1 MLFFYNA
8 TPFPLQHAIYSSFS
22 LLCILVTKHLLEG
35 CSFILFFFF
44 FFSVSETASRALSSS
59 TCPVQAIQLTCNMLG
74 NPHHHHAPD
83 VSSPVLHYTNAVQR
97 NDLQTLAATTMSDQ
111 HASDPRT
118 ISLLGLQRPR
128 TSEGRDRRPNLR
140 IAIPPMD
147 DLPLPPVIHD
157 GGYES
162 DGSNLI
168 GIALGSPRLVHRRN
182 GAQAEQQH
190 HKNEK
195 RRYHPALEKP
205 KRPLQRKPSKWRKIG
220 GLFKHKNA
228 APNQVR
234 NHKHKPPGCG
244 GEPDSGVE
252 DKGNCF
258 GGGTGGKIKS
268 CLEAKRR
275 LKAENANASTS
286 ANAKSAARN
295 ADASKGDDSAPMLE
309 VDIPDAQME
318 RYSVMFGG
326 LFGQG
331 KPGLL
336 SRRSKTMDEVI
347 ASSRVCF

>member
-1 MLFFYNA
+1 
-8 TPFPLQHAIYSSFS
+8 
-22 LLCILVTKHLLEG
+22 
-35 CSFILFFFF
+35 
-44 FFSVSETASRALSSS
+44 
-59 TCPVQAIQLTCNMLG
+59 MLG
-74 NPHHHHAPD
+74 KPHHHHAPD

-147 DLPLPPVIHD
+147 DLPLPSVIHD

-182 GAQAEQQH
+182 GAQAEKQQH
-190 HKNEK
+190 QKEK
-195 RRYHPALEKP
+195 RRYHPALENP

-220 GLFKHKNA
+220 GLFKHKNAA

-275 LKAENANASTS
+275 LKAENASASAS
-286 ANAKSAARN
+286 ANAKSAAGD
-295 ADASKGDDSAPMLE
+295 ADASKADDSAPMLE
-309 VDIPDAQME
+309 IDIPDAQME

-347 ASSRVCF
+347 ASSRVCFLPLHIVK

>member
-1 MLFFYNA
+1 MPSILLFPFCVFLNKTPSGGLFF
-8 TPFPLQHAIYSSFS
+8 P
-22 LLCILVTKHLLEG
+22 
-35 CSFILFFFF
+35 
-44 FFSVSETASRALSSS
+44 FFSIIFYPYPRLRLAFIS

-74 NPHHHHAPD
+74 RPHRHHAPD

-97 NDLQTLAATTMSDQ
+97 NDLQTLAATTMGDQ
-111 HASDPRT
+111 NASDPRT

-140 IAIPPMD
+140 IAIPSMD

-190 HKNEK
+190 HQSEK

-258 GGGTGGKIKS
+258 GGPTGGKIKS
-268 CLEAKRR
+268 CLEAKRKS
-275 LKAENANASTS
+275 KAENASSHAS
-286 ANAKSAARN
+286 ANAKSAAKG
-295 ADASKGDDSAPMLE
+295 DDGSKGDDSAPMLE
-309 VDIPDAQME
+309 VEIPDAQME

-331 KPGLL
+331 KA
-336 SRRSKTMDEVI
+336 RRSKTMDEVI
-347 ASSRVCF
+347 ASSRVCLLPLCMTQWC

>member
-1 MLFFYNA
+1 
-8 TPFPLQHAIYSSFS
+8 
-22 LLCILVTKHLLEG
+22 
-35 CSFILFFFF
+35 
-44 FFSVSETASRALSSS
+44 
-59 TCPVQAIQLTCNMLG
+59 MLG
-74 NPHHHHAPD
+74 KPHHHHAPD

-97 NDLQTLAATTMSDQ
+97 NDLQTLTATTICDQ
-111 HASDPRT
+111 NASDPRT

-147 DLPLPPVIHD
+147 DLPLPPVLHD

-168 GIALGSPRLVHRRN
+168 GIALGSPRLVHRRD
-182 GAQAEQQH
+182 GTQTEQH
-190 HKNEK
+190 HQTEK
-195 RRYHPALEKP
+195 RRYHLALENP

-228 APNQVR
+228 AAAPNQVR
-234 NHKHKPPGCG
+234 NLKHKPPGCG

-252 DKGNCF
+252 NKGNCF

-275 LKAENANASTS
+275 LKAENANAHASASAS
-286 ANAKSAARN
+286 ANAESAAEG
-295 ADASKGDDSAPMLE
+295 DGGFKGDDSAPMLE
-309 VDIPDAQME
+309 VEIPDAQME

-331 KPGLL
+331 KA
-336 SRRSKTMDEVI
+336 RRSRTMDEVI
-347 ASSRVCF
+347 ASSRVCLLPLCMTK

>member
-1 MLFFYNA
+1 MPGKLHHY
-8 TPFPLQHAIYSSFS
+8 H
-22 LLCILVTKHLLEG
+22 H
-35 CSFILFFFF
+35 
-44 FFSVSETASRALSSS
+44 
-59 TCPVQAIQLTCNMLG
+59 QA
-74 NPHHHHAPD
+74 PE

-97 NDLQTLAATTMSDQ
+97 NDLQTLAATTMSNQ
-111 HASDPRT
+111 HASNPRT

-128 TSEGRDRRPNLR
+128 TSEGRNRRPNLR

-147 DLPLPPVIHD
+147 SLPLPPVIHD

-195 RRYHPALEKP
+195 RRYYPALEKP
-205 KRPLQRKPSKWRKIG
+205 KRPIHRKPSKWRKIG
-220 GLFKHKNA
+220 GLFKHKNAA

-244 GEPDSGVE
+244 GEPDSSIE
-252 DKGNCF
+252 EKGNCF

-268 CLEAKRR
+268 CIEAKRR
-275 LKAENANASTS
+275 LKAENANAS
-286 ANAKSAARN
+286 ANAKSAARD
-295 ADASKGDDSAPMLE
+295 ADASKGNDTPPMLE

-331 KPGLL
+331 KPGFLA
-336 SRRSKTMDEVI
+336 RRSKTMDEVI
-347 ASSRVCF
+347 ASSRVCFLILMCGGMMLKNADKWVPRSPTSQTSYFTHTITHTKFLPLPDNAS